1 MQIAVNNEKCKVA
14 EGLTVSALL
23 KQYDINIQAI
33 AVAVNQK
40 IIHRESWSEYRFSD
54 GDRVDI
60 VTVVAGG

>member
-1 MQIAVNNEKCKVA
+1 MQIAVNNQQCEVA
-14 EGLTVSALL
+14 DGLTVSALI
-23 KQYDINIQAI
+23 QQQDINVQAI

-40 IIHRESWSEYRFSD
+40 IIHRQSWRECHLNE

>member
-1 MQIAVNNEKCKVA
+1 MQIAVNNQECEVA
-14 EGLTVSALL
+14 DDATVSALI
-23 KQYDINIQAI
+23 QQQGINAQAI

-40 IIHRESWSEYRFSD
+40 IIHRESWREYRFNE